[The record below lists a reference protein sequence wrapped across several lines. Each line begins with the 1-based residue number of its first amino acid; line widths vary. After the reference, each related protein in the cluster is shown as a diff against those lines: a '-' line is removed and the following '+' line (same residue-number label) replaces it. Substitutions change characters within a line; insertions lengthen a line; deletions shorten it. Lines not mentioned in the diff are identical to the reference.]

1 MDAPSSEPIRNR
13 VDESGLT
20 TLDLDHLLPIA
31 TIQAI
36 DLSTYL
42 ESGLILREKSFRAS
56 MADLVASDWEGKA
69 AALHCSSDAI
79 IPDWAWMLT
88 TSKLTQL
95 GAHVYIGN
103 EQRTRE
109 LMLLEAID
117 TIDLTPY
124 QDGRL
129 VIKGC
134 STGTTGESL
143 ARVIKRLQPVA
154 QSIFYGEPCST
165 VPVYKRPKK

>member
-1 MDAPSSEPIRNR
+1 MDTPQSDPIRNR
-13 VDESGLT
+13 VDESGLIA
-20 TLDLDHLLPIA
+20 LDLDQLMPA
-31 TIQAI
+31 KTIQSL
-36 DLSTYL
+36 DLSTFL
-42 ESGLILREKSFRAS
+42 ESGLILREKPFRSA
-56 MADLVASDWEGKA
+56 MAELSTEDWQGKT
-69 AALHCSSDAI
+69 AALHCSSEAI
-79 IPDWAWMLT
+79 IPDWAWMLA
-88 TSKLTQL
+88 TSKLTNL
-95 GAHVYIGN
+95 GADVHIGD
-103 EQRTRE
+103 EKRTRE
-109 LMLLEAID
+109 LLLLEAID
-117 TIDLTPY
+117 SLDLTPY